1 MADSSTNRVAKRRA
15 GGDATGGFVT
25 DDARWSAVLK
35 RDPNAD
41 GHFLYAV
48 RTTGVYCRPSCASRA
63 ARRENVAFY
72 RDSGAARQAGFR
84 ACKRCKPD
92 EMPLAEKLKERILE
106 SCRRIEAGTDMPSLD
121 ALAQAAGM
129 SRFHFHRVF
138 KSITGLTPKRYAAAH
153 RGQRVRERL
162 RGAVR
167 VTDAIYD
174 SGFNSSGRF
183 YAQSADLLGMTPTQF
198 RRGGANTQIRYATGR
213 CSLGWVL
220 VAATERGVCAI
231 LLGDDAETLARDLR
245 ERFPR
250 AEVLDAD
257 AGFNQVVAGVIAH
270 VEAPAKPLA
279 LQLDVRGTVFQERV
293 WRALRQIPLGST
305 ASYSEL
311 ARRIGA
317 PSATRAVAQACA
329 ANPVAVVIPC
339 HRVVRNDGSL
349 SGYRWGVERKRVL
362 LERERKN
369 AKS

>member
-1 MADSSTNRVAKRRA
+1 MQNISVHNQRGTERGKFLD
-15 GGDATGGFVT
+15 
-25 DDARWSAVLK
+25 DDARWAAILK
-35 RDPNAD
+35 RDPQAD

-48 RTTGVYCRPSCASRA
+48 RTTGVYCRPSCASRTA
-63 ARRENVAFY
+63 HRENVVFY
-72 RDSGAARQAGFR
+72 GDSGAARQAGYR

-92 EMPLAEKLKERILE
+92 ELPLAEQLRARILE
-106 SCRRIEAGTDMPSLD
+106 SCRRIEAATDMPNLD
-121 ALAQAAGM
+121 ELAQAAGM

-138 KSITGLTPKRYAAAH
+138 KSITGLTPKQYATAH
-153 RGQRVRERL
+153 RSRRVREHL
-162 RGAVR
+162 RDGAR

-183 YAQSADLLGMTPTQF
+183 YAQSAGLLGMTPTQF
-198 RRGGANTQIRYATGR
+198 RNGGANTRIRFAVGR
-213 CSLGWVL
+213 SSLGLVL
-220 VAATERGVCAI
+220 VAATEKGVCAI
-231 LLGDDAETLARDLR
+231 LLGDDTEVLVRDLR

-250 AEVLDAD
+250 AELLDAD
-257 AGFNQVVAGVIAH
+257 AGFNKVVASVIAH
-270 VEAPAKPLA
+270 VEAPAKPLD

-293 WRALRQIPLGST
+293 WQALRQIPLGST

-329 ANPVAVVIPC
+329 ANPVAVAIPC
-339 HRVVRNDGSL
+339 HRVVRTDGSL
-349 SGYRWGVERKRVL
+349 SGYRWGVERKRAL